1 MKTILGTEIPENIR
15 GILYLCD
22 YDHYRN
28 TITVFKEILCEK
40 AGDALHLYAEIPNPP
55 SQVVLDETYEGL
67 CNQLEFLHLHMKDKK
82 WLKQLSEEL

>member
-15 GILYLCD
+15 GILYLCNFN
-22 YDHYRN
+22 YEKLS
-28 TITVFKEILCEK
+28 IKVIKEILCEK